1 MKILAMGAHPDDIEI
16 GCAGSLLKYHNVGF
30 DIYLMV
36 MTLGDKGGDHQ
47 IRENEQIR
55 SAEIMKASDLIWG
68 GYEDTQLSLHM
79 DTLVSDIESHIKK
92 IKPTFLF
99 VNYVDD
105 SHQDHRTLC
114 KAAISASRN
123 IRNVLF
129 YEVPTT
135 HDFSPSIFVDIRDT
149 MDIKIDALLAHASQ
163 MEKTNIEGLSIIDI
177 AQSTAVF
184 RGIQGKVARAEGFVP
199 LRLLVNV

>member
-1 MKILAMGAHPDDIEI
+1 MGAHPDDIEI